1 MLHKIEKL
9 LEHLI
14 FSSRWLLA
22 PLYIGMI
29 GAIILVGI
37 KFFQE
42 FLHYLPQVFTLETPM
57 LTNAVLEL
65 VDLVLTANLLLIFL
79 FSGYEN
85 FVSRID
91 SATTHED
98 RPSWMGNV
106 DYGGLKLKVIGSII
120 AITSI
125 QLLKAFVDLK
135 HFTAEDRLWL
145 VVLHLTFLLSGL
157 AFALMERMTVHKKT
171 HGPSAKDAAAEAKE
185 HAAETDL

>member
-1 MLHKIEKL
+1 MLNFIEDKIEQ
-9 LEHLI
+9 LI
-14 FSSRWLLA
+14 FASRWLLA

-29 GAIILVGI
+29 GGICMIGI

-42 FLHYLPQVFTLETPM
+42 FLHYLPLVFSLETAI
-57 LTNAVLEL
+57 LTNVVLEL

-85 FVSRID
+85 FVSKIN
-91 SATTHED
+91 SAESHED

-125 QLLKAFVDLK
+125 QLLKAFVNVKEFSREQLI
-135 HFTAEDRLWL
+135 WL
-145 VVLHLTFLLSGL
+145 VILHLTFLLSGL
-157 AFALMERMTVHKKT
+157 AFSLMEKMAAHNHK
-171 HGPSAKDAAAEAKE
+171 H
-185 HAAETDL
+185 

>member
-1 MLHKIEKL
+1 MIQFIEDAIEKL
-9 LEHLI
+9 I
-14 FSSRWLLA
+14 FASRWLLA
-22 PLYIGMI
+22 PLYLGLVGAIGMI
-29 GAIILVGI
+29 FV

-42 FLHYLPQVFTLETPM
+42 FLHYAPLVTTLETAI

-85 FVSRID
+85 FVSKIN
-91 SATTHED
+91 SAESHED

-125 QLLKAFVDLK
+125 QLLKAFVNIQE
-135 HFTAEDRLWL
+135 FTREQLIWL

-157 AFALMERMTVHKKT
+157 AFSLMEKMAH
-171 HGPSAKDAAAEAKE
+171 AQ
-185 HAAETDL
+185 HAAKKH